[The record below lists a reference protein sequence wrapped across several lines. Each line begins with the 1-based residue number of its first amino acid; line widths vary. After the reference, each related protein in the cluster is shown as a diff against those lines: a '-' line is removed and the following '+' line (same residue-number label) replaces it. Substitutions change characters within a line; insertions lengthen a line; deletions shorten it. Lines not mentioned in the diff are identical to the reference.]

1 MRARASSR
9 QPLRRPSTHRAK
21 RRRGSAHHRAM
32 ISPLFQ
38 KYRPR
43 WSWRVRGRGCRGR
56 GVGTPSRGRAGQGT
70 TLPFASPLAPM
81 RGSRRCPAPSPARPP
96 LLAPSRLPPRD
107 ALVHRLLGRG
117 EKKGKKGVKGDS
129 PSRPGSRKEPARGGE
144 GRAAVPGWQPPA
156 PPAPPGQRAPYPESF
171 PIFTK
176 LNTSIHAAGQ
186 LCPSLT
192 HSSSS
197 SSSSMSG
204 EGCVQRQQQP
214 SPKRQ
219 PAAAAAATPLR
230 QGAGRAASRRS

>member
-1 MRARASSR
+1 
-9 QPLRRPSTHRAK
+9 
-21 RRRGSAHHRAM
+21 M

-56 GVGTPSRGRAGQGT
+56 GVGTPSRGRAGQGRAGHDPSLRFSPCPDAGVPA
-70 TLPFASPLAPM
+70 LPRSLPSPPPSARPLTPPAAGRP
-81 RGSRRCPAPSPARPP
+81 RSSPFGKGGKKGEKGGKGRQPVPPGQPQGAPSPA
-96 LLAPSRLPPRD
+96 
-107 ALVHRLLGRG
+107 
-117 EKKGKKGVKGDS
+117 
-129 PSRPGSRKEPARGGE
+129 ARGGE